1 MATFSH
7 LHALR
12 IPSRGA
18 RPCAHSGIA
27 VLAKQLPWPGAAGSA
42 ARLPRTTA
50 PAIGFALAALF
61 ALALSLT
68 CLLIAPSA
76 AVADNA
82 DRPAVQWIEK
92 GSRIYC
98 KVDGVAQKG
107 GLRTIAGRSYLF
119 DAKGRQLTGWRKVG
133 RHYRYFTVA
142 TKAKGAMVTGKVVNG
157 VRLDKQGRAVLNDQA
172 KAELGVLTKATAF
185 VERNTKPAWSQKK
198 KLRTCFNLLRDKYS
212 ERAFRSFSSK
222 SGWQRAFALDIF
234 NKKSGSCHSYAAAFA
249 YIANAIGCKN
259 CKVVSSGGH
268 SWAEVD
274 GKVYDPEWAKHCRVD
289 LFAFPYARSGQGG
302 TPGYKNA
309 RSYVVTI
316 APRAKALSGKAS
328 ATSSRFA
335 GKRGLVK
342 MDGARYYVQN
352 GKAVKKQWKTVK
364 GAKYYF
370 LANGK
375 AATGPTKIKGTWYVF
390 SQSGKLLTGNK
401 TRLVKV
407 AGNTYRVTK
416 SGRAK
421 AGWDN
426 AKVRRFAQNGQ
437 MMTGTVAVGEK
448 FCAFSAKGHYDAAK
462 TKRLRAAARIDTD
475 AAPLLKLLGSPQKR
489 TYSASCYQMVDAN
502 GNSILGDDGRLV
514 YPHFTVFTFKA
525 DNGVEYY
532 RGVEER

>member
-1 MATFSH
+1 MP
-7 LHALR
+7 R
-12 IPSRGA
+12 SRLLQ
-18 RPCAHSGIA
+18 HSIC
-27 VLAKQLPWPGAAGSA
+27 
-42 ARLPRTTA
+42 T
-50 PAIGFALAALF
+50 ALAILLAAFLLAGTAMAATTTPAF
-61 ALALSLT
+61 ADEPA
-68 CLLIAPSA
+68 APS
-76 AVADNA
+76 
-82 DRPAVQWIEK
+82 VQWVEK

-98 KVDGVAQKG
+98 KVNGVAQKG
-107 GLRTIAGRSYLF
+107 GLRTINGKTHLF
-119 DAKGRQLTGWRKVG
+119 DKKGRQLTGWHKVG
-133 RHYRYFTVA
+133 KHYRYFTVA

-157 VRLDKQGRAVLNDQA
+157 VKLDKQGRAVLNDQT
-172 KAELGVLTKATAF
+172 KAELKVLAKATAF
-185 VERNTKPAWSQKK
+185 VERNTKPGWSQKK
-198 KLRTCFNLLRDKYS
+198 KLRACFNLLRDKYS
-212 ERAFRSFSSK
+212 ERAFRGFSSK

-234 NKKSGSCHSYAAAFA
+234 DKKSGSCHSYAAAFA
-249 YIANAIGCKN
+249 YIANAIGCKS

-268 SWAEVD
+268 SWAEAD

-309 RSYVVTI
+309 RTYVVTI
-316 APRAKALSGKAS
+316 APRTKALGGKAS
-328 ATSSRFA
+328 TASSRFA

-342 MDGARYYVQN
+342 MGGERYYVQN

-375 AATGPTKIKGTWYVF
+375 AATGPAKIKGAWYVF
-390 SQSGKLLTGNK
+390 GQSGKLLTGKK

-407 AGNTYRVTK
+407 AGDTYRVTK

-421 AGWDN
+421 AGWDS
-426 AKVRRFAQNGQ
+426 AKVRRFAKNGQ
-437 MMTGTVAVGEK
+437 MMTGTAVVGEK
-448 FCAFSAKGHYDAAK
+448 FYAFSAKGRYDAAK
-462 TKRLRAAARIDTD
+462 TKQLRAAARIDAD

-489 TYSASCYQMVDAN
+489 TYSASCYQMTDAD

-532 RGVEER
+532 RGVEAR